1 MKALRE
7 GFAANMG
14 QLDPENLVFLDE
26 FGANLAMVPRY
37 GWAPAGERVHI
48 NKPSKRGRN
57 VTFAGALSLGGILG
71 LVALPGSA
79 TVVNFVEWV
88 RSSLVPSL
96 RPRHVVVMDNLTA
109 HHNAA
114 VASLIEGAGARI
126 LFLPP
131 YSPDLNP
138 IEECWSKIKT
148 FLRKARARS
157 EDALVTAV
165 DMASEMVTSADARG
179 WFRHAGYR
187 VHQPA

>member
-1 MKALRE
+1 MKALRDD
-7 GFAANMG
+7 FAANMG
-14 QLDPENLVFLDE
+14 GLDPEDLVFLDE

-57 VTFAGALSLGGILG
+57 VTFAGALSLGGILA

-88 RSSLVPSL
+88 ECSLVPSL
-96 RPRHVVVMDNLTA
+96 RAGHVVVMDNLTA
-109 HHNAA
+109 HHNEA

-148 FLRKARARS
+148 YLRKARARS
-157 EDALVTAV
+157 EEALATAV
-165 DMASEMVTSADARG
+165 EMASELVTSADARG
-179 WFRHAGYR
+179 WFGHAGYR

>member
-1 MKALRE
+1 MKALRDA
-7 GFAANMG
+7 FAATMG
-14 QLDPENLVFLDE
+14 DLDPKALVFLDE

-57 VTFAGALSLGGILG
+57 VTFAGALSLGGVLG

-88 RSSLVPSL
+88 RWSLVPTL
-96 RPRHVVVMDNLTA
+96 RAGQVVVMDNLKA
-109 HHNAA
+109 HHNEA
-114 VASLIEGAGARI
+114 VAALIEDAGARI

-148 FLRKARARS
+148 YLRKARARS
-157 EDALVTAV
+157 EEALATAV
-165 DMASEMVTSADARG
+165 EMASELVTPTDARG
-179 WFRHAGYR
+179 WFGHAGYR